1 MNPIRSTST
10 AVVALALAASFAG
23 AQSTTLISLSNAG
36 RATDGDCLYPEI
48 TPDGRFVA
56 YQSSA
61 TTLVTGDTNGFEDVF
76 VRDVLQGRTEL
87 ASVDSGGAQ
96 GDGDSLEPAISADGR
111 YVAFF
116 SYATNLVA
124 LDTNDRPDIFVRDRV
139 SGLTLCASV
148 DLAGL
153 PAGGRYPSIS
163 ADGRFVAF
171 ESTSP
176 NLVNGDTNGARDVFV
191 RDLATSTTQRVSV
204 DSAGQEGHGDSRD
217 ASISPDGGFVAFES
231 LAPDLVSGDTNGVL
245 DVFVRDLAAGTT
257 QRASVGAGGVQGDG
271 ASQDPSLSALG
282 AHVAFASEATNLVAG
297 DGNGL
302 GDIFVRD
309 LAAGTCARVNVGWT
323 GQEADWPGYDPTI
336 SADGRFV
343 TFYSQAMNL
352 DPSDR
357 NYVADIFLCDRAGGT
372 LERVSVSS
380 TGRAG
385 NGTCLYAGV
394 SSDGR
399 YVVFDSYS
407 SNLVPGDVNAIRDV
421 FVRDREPV
429 FELFCFGDGSLA
441 NACPCAN
448 TGDAGRG
455 CANSSGS
462 GGVHLEVAGTLVPDT
477 LHLHAWGSGPSAL
490 SIFLQ
495 GDASAASGVPF
506 GDGLRCVDGNLKRLY
521 TKNASGGAVGAPASG
536 DVTISARSAAL
547 GDPLTP
553 GSTRVYQVYYRD
565 PSTSFCP
572 GFTFNV
578 SSGAVVHW

>member
-1 MNPIRSTST
+1 MKSVRSTSI
-10 AVVALALAASFAG
+10 ALFAFACAASVARS
-23 AQSTTLISLSNAG
+23 QTTTLVSLSNAG
-36 RATDGDCLYPEI
+36 QATDGDCLYPEI
-48 TPDGRFVA
+48 TPGGRFVA
-56 YQSSA
+56 FQGSA
-61 TTLVTGDTNGFEDVF
+61 TTLVAGDANGAEDVF
-76 VRDVLQGRTEL
+76 VRDVFRGRTEL
-87 ASVDSGGAQ
+87 ASVDGGGAQ
-96 GDGDSLEPAISADGR
+96 GDADSLEPAISADGR

-124 LDTNDRPDIFVRDRV
+124 LDTNARPDIFVRDRL
-139 SGLTLCASV
+139 SGTTTCASV
-148 DLAGL
+148 DLAGV

-176 NLVNGDTNGARDVFV
+176 NLVPGDTNGARDVFV
-191 RDLATSTTQRVSV
+191 RDLVLGTTVRASV
-204 DSAGQEGHGDSRD
+204 DSSGVEGAGDSRD
-217 ASISPDGGFVAFES
+217 ASISPDGGHVAFES
-231 LAPDLVSGDTNGVL
+231 LAPNLVGGDTNGVL
-245 DVFVRDLAAGTT
+245 DVFVRDLALGTT
-257 QRASVGAGGVQGDG
+257 LRASVGAGGVEADG
-271 ASQDPSLSALG
+271 ASQDPALSANG
-282 AHVAFASEATNLVAG
+282 AHVAFVSEATNLVAG
-297 DGNGL
+297 DANGL
-302 GDIFVRD
+302 GDVFVRD
-309 LAAGTCARVNVGWT
+309 VAAGTCVRVNLGWL

-336 SADGRFV
+336 TDDGRFV

-352 DPSDR
+352 DPADR
-357 NYVADIFLCDRAGGT
+357 NYVSDIFLCDRAAGT
-372 LERVSVSS
+372 IERVSLSS

-385 NGTCLYAGV
+385 NGTCLYAGI
-394 SSDGR
+394 SGDGR
-399 YVVFDSYS
+399 YIVFDSYS

-441 NACPCAN
+441 SACPCGN
-448 TGDAGRG
+448 TGAGGRG

-462 GGVHLEVAGTLVPDT
+462 GGAHLEAAGTLVPDT

-521 TKNASGGAVGAPASG
+521 TKNASGGAVGAPEAG

-578 SSGAVVHW
+578 TSGALVRW